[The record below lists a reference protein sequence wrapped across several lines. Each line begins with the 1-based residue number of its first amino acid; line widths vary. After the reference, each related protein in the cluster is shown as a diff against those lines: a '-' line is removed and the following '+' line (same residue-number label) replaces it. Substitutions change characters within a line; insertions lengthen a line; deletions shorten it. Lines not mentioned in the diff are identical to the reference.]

1 MRSSY
6 EVDVQVV
13 LGVTQQRTCLPLAE
27 MHVLTCLPVDFEC
40 IEKVRVTAAAPMSP
54 TKAECSTGRGQ

>member
-13 LGVTQQRTCLPLAE
+13 LGVTPERTCLPLGE

-40 IEKVRVTAAAPMSP
+40 IEKVLLHR
-54 TKAECSTGRGQ
+54 